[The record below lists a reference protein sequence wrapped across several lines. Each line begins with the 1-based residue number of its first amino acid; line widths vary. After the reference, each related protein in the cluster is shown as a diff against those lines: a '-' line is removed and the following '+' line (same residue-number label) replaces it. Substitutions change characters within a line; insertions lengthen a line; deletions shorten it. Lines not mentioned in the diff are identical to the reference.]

1 MRRSEID
8 YRVAHFDRARVLFAP
23 RQGDLAA
30 RTYEMF
36 LDGLARTLAF
46 LGLADEFPFA
56 NVILAPNRA
65 EFDRFVAHLTTM
77 PTGAVHTDSLDGPV
91 TTNDPPTVAITW
103 PTEDL
108 EVSGVE
114 LAPFLIVSRAD
125 EGEVGDGG
133 IEVADYPGLRLSVT
147 PYEAHTCSRCWRRVD
162 DPVDDPELPDLC
174 TRCHEVVRRL
184 LEEGRT
190 ELGEAKA

>member
-1 MRRSEID
+1 MLAPVLSFTAEEFWQHLPGEREESVHLATFPDATEIADPLDADVRLKRLLTLREAVFASLEELRQAGAIGKSEE
-8 YRVAHFDRARVLFAP
+8 ARVILG
-23 RQGDLAA
+23 GD
-30 RTYEMF
+30 TK
-36 LDGLARTLAF
+36 
-46 LGLADEFPFA
+46 
-56 NVILAPNRA
+56 
-65 EFDRFVAHLTTM
+65 
-77 PTGAVHTDSLDGPV
+77 SLQ
-91 TTNDPPTVAITW
+91 
-103 PTEDL
+103 EDL

-125 EGEVGDGG
+125 EGEVGSGG